1 MKRIAIVVA
10 VLGMCAW
17 SFGQGDKKPA
27 TQAAPAA
34 ATPQGKRPPQAKTQ
48 PEFEAYK
55 TAIAITGPLAMDG
68 HITAGQA
75 ILTSARNSFTAGMS
89 GFKVNV
95 GGAGANGATLKT
107 SIASYQSPTQVTL
120 ADKAATTTT
129 SAMVAGGG
137 DAAAFEKAAN
147 DFAAKFPDSELR
159 VVLFKAVMAAYQ
171 QANNADKM
179 LEMAQKALSVDPD
192 EPEALVGV
200 AQVTT
205 ERTRETDLDKDQK
218 LAEAKKDAERALET
232 INTDVPTA
240 GYPPERIDQ
249 FKRYVQSE
257 AYAVL
262 GTIASNQEKW
272 ADAETNLRK
281 SIDVFPEQVD
291 SVAVLRLAIALDKQG
306 KYPDALKSANQAVDL
321 TKDRPDSPAGQAARA
336 EQDRLTKLN
345 SGTAPGGAAPPKN

>member
-1 MKRIAIVVA
+1 
-10 VLGMCAW
+10 
-17 SFGQGDKKPA
+17 
-27 TQAAPAA
+27 
-34 ATPQGKRPPQAKTQ
+34 
-48 PEFEAYK
+48 
-55 TAIAITGPLAMDG
+55 MDG

-147 DFAAKFPDSELR
+147 DFAAKFPDSGVRL
-159 VVLFKAVMAAYQ
+159 LFKAVMAAYQ

-262 GTIASNQEKW
+262 GTIASTKRSGL
-272 ADAETNLRK
+272 TRRP
-281 SIDVFPEQVD
+281 IC
-291 SVAVLRLAIALDKQG
+291 
-306 KYPDALKSANQAVDL
+306 AN
-321 TKDRPDSPAGQAARA
+321 
-336 EQDRLTKLN
+336 RLTFFRSRSTQWQYCGWPLRWT
-345 SGTAPGGAAPPKN
+345 SRASIRTH